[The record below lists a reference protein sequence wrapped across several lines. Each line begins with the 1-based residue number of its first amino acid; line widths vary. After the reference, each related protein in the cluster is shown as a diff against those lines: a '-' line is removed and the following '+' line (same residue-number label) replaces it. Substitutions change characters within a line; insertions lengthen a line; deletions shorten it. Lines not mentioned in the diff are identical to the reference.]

1 MDSWLNHMPKG
12 MMLKSDGF
20 ASNIYDPENA
30 FTLGQFCAERGIQY
44 ADTGLPVTL
53 ETFVAYG
60 MAFKERMLPEFEDKQ
75 VVSLNHAPEGF
86 VLGLDNGETVTAR
99 TVILAVGITHFEY
112 VPDTLASLPSE
123 FLSHSFRHASP
134 EAFKG
139 RNVIVIGGGASAID
153 LAALLHEAKAEVQ
166 LVSRQPELKF
176 HSMPTGKPQSL
187 WQQVRH
193 PKSGLGSGLR
203 SRFYANAP
211 GVFHHLP
218 EGLRVEIV
226 DKSLGPSAGWFV
238 KDKMARVPC
247 LLGYTPE
254 RAEVKNGKICLHV
267 RAVDGSERQLQAEHI
282 IAATGYQV
290 DLERL
295 KFLSAEIQSQ
305 LKAVKGSPVLSSS
318 FESSVPGMHF
328 VGIAAAN
335 SFGPVMRFAYGAGFA
350 ARRLTETMAKAAAQS
365 TVSIPVPSIA
375 TTTK

>member
-1 MDSWLNHMPKG
+1 
-12 MMLKSDGF
+12 
-20 ASNIYDPENA
+20 
-30 FTLGQFCAERGIQY
+30 
-44 ADTGLPVTL
+44 
-53 ETFVAYG
+53 
-60 MAFKERMLPEFEDKQ
+60 
-75 VVSLNHAPEGF
+75 
-86 VLGLDNGETVTAR
+86 
-99 TVILAVGITHFEY
+99 
-112 VPDTLASLPSE
+112 
-123 FLSHSFRHASP
+123 
-134 EAFKG
+134 
-139 RNVIVIGGGASAID
+139 
-153 LAALLHEAKAEVQ
+153 
-166 LVSRQPELKF
+166 
-176 HSMPTGKPQSL
+176 
-187 WQQVRH
+187 
-193 PKSGLGSGLR
+193 LR